1 MPTQTLS
8 RRSFL
13 ALSATLPYAF
23 TARAAGSKLPVGLEL
38 YSVREE
44 LKKNPE
50 ATVRAVGEMGY
61 QCVEFYAPYFERTDA
76 QTKDM
81 RKLLDNLGVRCFS
94 THNDLSYLDPDK
106 INRTRDLNLT
116 LGCKYVIVAS
126 AEPKPGP
133 EWTPVADALNAAAE
147 KLEPS
152 GLKVGY
158 HNHEP
163 EFRTVNGQRPA
174 DFLAQHT
181 KPSVVLQLDVGTCVA
196 AGGDPVA
203 WIRSQ
208 PGRIKSMHC
217 KDWSPTQGY
226 KVLFGEG
233 IAPWKEIFAAAEDGG
248 GLEYYLLEQEG
259 SRYSELETAK
269 RCLQTFRSTH
279 A

>member
-1 MPTQTLS
+1 MTSLN

-13 ALSATLPYAF
+13 ALSAMLPYAF
-23 TARAAGSKLPVGLEL
+23 SQASDKKLPVGLEL

-44 LKKNPE
+44 LKKDPE
-50 ATVRAVGEMGY
+50 GTVRAVGEMGY

-76 QTKDM
+76 QNKDM

-94 THNDLSYLDPDK
+94 THNDLEYLNPDK
-106 INRTRDLNLT
+106 IERTRDLNLT
-116 LGCKYVIVAS
+116 LGSKYVIVAS
-126 AEPKPGP
+126 ADPKPGP
-133 EWTPVADALNAAAE
+133 DGWMPVADALNAAAE

-163 EFRTVNGQRPA
+163 EFRTVNGKRPA
-174 DFLAQHT
+174 EFLAQHT
-181 KPSVVLQLDVGTCVA
+181 RPSVVLQLDIGTCIA
-196 AGGDPVA
+196 SGADPVA

-217 KDWSPTQGY
+217 KDWSREQGY

-233 IAPWKEIFAAAEDGG
+233 AAPWKQIFAAAESVG

-269 RCLQTFRSTH
+269 RCLQTFRTTH

>member
-1 MPTQTLS
+1 
-8 RRSFL
+8 
-13 ALSATLPYAF
+13 
-23 TARAAGSKLPVGLEL
+23 
-38 YSVREE
+38 
-44 LKKNPE
+44 
-50 ATVRAVGEMGY
+50 
-61 QCVEFYAPYFERTDA
+61 
-76 QTKDM
+76 M

-94 THNDLSYLDPDK
+94 THNDLDYLDPDK
-106 INRTRDLNLT
+106 IERTRDLNLT
-116 LGCKYVIVAS
+116 LGCKYVVVAS

-133 EWTPVADALNAAAE
+133 DGWLPVADALNAAAE

-163 EFRTVNGQRPA
+163 EFRTVNGKRPA
-174 DFLAQHT
+174 EFLAQHT
-181 KPSVVLQLDVGTCVA
+181 KPSVVLQLDIGTCIA
-196 AGGDPVA
+196 SGGDPVA

-217 KDWSPTQGY
+217 KDWSPSPDKGY

-233 IAPWKEIFAAAEDGG
+233 AADWKNIFAAAESTG

-269 RCLQTFRSTH
+269 RCLEAFRTTH